1 MDYQN
6 IIVETRGKVGLIT
19 LNRPKALNAL
29 NDALVD
35 ELGVALNGFEADEN
49 IGCVVITGSE
59 KAFAAGADI
68 GMMAKFNPL
77 NRPREDTVQ
86 LSRQEMR
93 LEPFWHVV
101 AQRSV
106 DYTCQITYQVP
117 VHNLYAQT
125 LQLDDKV
132 FEVTRQKDKARIEFV
147 AIEHCHRKIHFDQM
161 IDGMQRDIKPAV
173 LKAYIEKYKFTET
186 ERVER
191 PDELLKPLI
200 SMAAAKQLATASLTS
215 EAVNAY
221 EIQADLTHFERTHL
235 YLRPVFAF
243 EFRWSSADK
252 VGVIEVDGLTGE
264 VVENGRWF
272 KDKVSQVLTRDMLVD
287 IGAEM
292 AGTLVPGGGA
302 AVKLLSKLVAPGAPG
317 H

>member
-1 MDYQN
+1 MEPQP
-6 IIVETRGKVGLIT
+6 VQVQAQA
-19 LNRPKALNAL
+19 P
-29 NDALVD
+29 DASKIFV
-35 ELGVALNGFEADEN
+35 FEEVYPFRTAQEQA
-49 IGCVVITGSE
+49 E
-59 KAFAAGADI
+59 KKKLSAF